1 MEIAGDSAVCE
12 SYYCCYIEFI
22 DDPEFVASGQ
32 SEAVLMGGRYVDR
45 LTRVDGGWKISR
57 RVSVVDRT
65 RSLGE
70 PAYWSAPTAARF
82 TRGRGDELDPANVAF
97 AEIRS
102 ERDRFLLRSRALLRR
117 GRVRGLATRLR
128 LHATSAPRPA
138 AGSSKVSGHGSN
150 RHHIHVNGWVDGRLC
165 AMSVQREGSLSRELC
180 APVLSARLVSYHLNY
195 HCVNVTDGRL
205 DDDG

>member
-1 MEIAGDSAVCE
+1 VEVKTDVDGNAVDIRLEMLLDEREIKNCVLRYCHGTDRLDWQMVAESYLPQAADDHGAFQGNASELATWLAAKSKYRGAKQHFVANQLVEIAGDSAVCE

-57 RVSVVDRT
+57 RVSVVDWT

-70 PAYWSAPTAARF
+70 PAYWSAPAAAHF

-102 ERDRFLLRSRALLRR
+102 ERR
-117 GRVRGLATRLR
+117 
-128 LHATSAPRPA
+128 
-138 AGSSKVSGHGSN
+138 
-150 RHHIHVNGWVDGRLC
+150 
-165 AMSVQREGSLSRELC
+165 
-180 APVLSARLVSYHLNY
+180 
-195 HCVNVTDGRL
+195 
-205 DDDG
+205 